1 MANVSDARDME
12 IPMAAGE
19 TAAEH
24 PEEGNVMKAKNR
36 PLRGL
41 IHLIPFGPQKIGD
54 ALNMGMLNL
63 DTSVS
68 IQKSTFKA

>member
-24 PEEGNVMKAKNR
+24 PEEGNVMKAKNQT
-36 PLRGL
+36 LRGL
-41 IHLIPFGPQKIGD
+41 IHLGK
-54 ALNMGMLNL
+54 L
-63 DTSVS
+63 
-68 IQKSTFKA
+68 